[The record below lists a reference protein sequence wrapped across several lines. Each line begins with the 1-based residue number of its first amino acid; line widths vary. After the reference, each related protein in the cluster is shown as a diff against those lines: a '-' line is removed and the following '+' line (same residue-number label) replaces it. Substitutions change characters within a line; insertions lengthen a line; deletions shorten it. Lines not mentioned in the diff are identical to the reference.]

1 MIADWLVIGPDALP
15 PVSFLGK
22 ELLAMAESA
31 GRFHISYREEFVPK
45 NKIELVIRRKGAWIQ
60 RRIRLYVYESLADE
74 PIPFVQKLQDLSVVT
89 SRYALLR
96 RCKALGKKLN
106 RLTRQYKTVWKNEKR
121 KVPHQGFELALYLFS
136 LERNQ
141 MFLEPGLLSLVLGEV
156 SAHGLL
162 MEVLYEKGIVSLDRY
177 LQIEPVQEK
186 PVKPAPLGVKALK
199 RLQALPESS
208 GAKAYYVFDVS
219 IV

>member
-1 MIADWLVIGPDALP
+1 MVADWLVIGPDALP

-22 ELLAMAESA
+22 ELLAMAEAA

-45 NKIELVIRRKGAWIQ
+45 NRIELVIRRKGAWIQ
-60 RRIRLYVYESLADE
+60 RRIRLYVCECLVDE
-74 PIPFVQKLQDLSVVT
+74 PALLVQKLQDLSAVT

-106 RLTRQYKTVWKNEKR
+106 RLTRQYKTIWKNEKR
-121 KVPHQGFELALYLFS
+121 KIPHQGFELALYLFS

-141 MFLEPGLLSLVLGEV
+141 MFLGPDLLPLVLSEV
-156 SAHGLL
+156 SAYGLL
-162 MEVLYEKGIVSLDRY
+162 AEVLYEKGVVSLGQY
-177 LQIEPVQEK
+177 LQAKPLREEPT
-186 PVKPAPLGVKALK
+186 KPAPFGVKALK
-199 RLQALPESS
+199 RLQALPES
-208 GAKAYYVFDVS
+208 GGEKVYYVFDVF